1 MTLGDNVGSSFLTS
15 VSLLGMMV
23 MMARLWSG
31 EMGDMKSL

>member
-15 VSLLGMMV
+15 VSSLGRMV
-23 MMARLWSG
+23 MMARLWIG